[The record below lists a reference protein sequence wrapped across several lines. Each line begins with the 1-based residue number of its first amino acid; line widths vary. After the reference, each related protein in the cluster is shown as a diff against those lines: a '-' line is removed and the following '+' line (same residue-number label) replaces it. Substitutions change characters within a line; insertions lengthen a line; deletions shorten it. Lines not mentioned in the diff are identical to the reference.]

1 VEELRRVIFYKI
13 EKAIKAYRQFAQK
26 RLKAAGLK
34 ITVDQWLTLSSIHES
49 PTISQK
55 ELAATIFKD
64 EASVTR
70 IIALLEKAGYLSR
83 IRHESDQ
90 RRSSYGITLTGGALL
105 NKARKVVAGYRKT
118 ALGNI
123 PAAKLRTAGQ
133 VLEAIISNCIGDEK
147 DR

>member
-49 PTISQK
+49 PGISQK
-55 ELAATIFKD
+55 ELAARIFKD

-70 IIALLEKAGYLSR
+70 IIALLEKSGYLSR

-90 RRSSYGITLTGGALL
+90 RRSTFGITPGGGALL
-105 NKARKVVAGYRKT
+105 KKAGKVVSGYRKD
-118 ALGNI
+118 ALGDI
-123 PAAKLRTAGQ
+123 PAAKLKKAGQ
-133 VLEAIISNCIGDEK
+133 VLESIISNCIDNEK
-147 DR
+147 TK